1 MAISMSGATVD
12 TSERDSLLQSNVDGG
27 VVQGGVAA
35 NTRRTGVLGFGGR
48 EATGAAL
55 AGITESFASHV
66 STAIETYKSNVQ
78 AELDKLQSVESNG
91 AFRGTAIS
99 QALSRFVNAVRE
111 VGTQYL
117 ERLSSAE
124 TQIINSVAQA
134 YQTQDTDLS
143 GNLNSDSSGIGI
155 NG

>member
-12 TSERDSLLQSNVDGG
+12 TSERDSLLQSSVDAG
-27 VVQGGVAA
+27 VVEGGATA
-35 NTRRTGVLGFGGR
+35 NTQRTGLFGLGGE
-48 EATGAAL
+48 EATGAIL
-55 AGITESFASHV
+55 AGVTESFAANV
-66 STAIETYKSNVQ
+66 SNAIDTYKTNVQ
-78 AELDKLQSVESNG
+78 TELDKLQAVESNA
-91 AFRGTAIS
+91 AFRGSAIS
-99 QALSRFVNAVRE
+99 QALSNFVNAVRE
-111 VGTQYL
+111 TGAQYL

-143 GNLNSDSSGIGI
+143 SNLNSDSNSIGI